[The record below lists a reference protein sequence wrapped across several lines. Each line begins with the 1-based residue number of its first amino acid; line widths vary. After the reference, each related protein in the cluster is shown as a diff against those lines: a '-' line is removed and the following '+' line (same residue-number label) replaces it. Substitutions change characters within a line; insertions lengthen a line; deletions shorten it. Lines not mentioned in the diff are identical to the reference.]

1 MQGIVFPGAS
11 NKRYARYSSW
21 WQDGCSDAIQ
31 QSSHGIGSLAGD
43 IKVFHEMQMTI
54 IGMITLVLNRFCSS
68 VARCVC

>member
-54 IGMITLVLNRFCSS
+54 IEN
-68 VARCVC
+68 